1 MVCGSGINTVFVNNS
16 PVDFV
21 GNPSFSS
28 QLNGPGGGSFD
39 SETYFV
45 LAQHQQVEFRNISGT
60 PLFKGVLTDVSYKFG
75 PGRVASYKIQD
86 YSIFLKLKIV
96 YGDFEGSVDDVI
108 SNVIS
113 MSGAGPLWG
122 GAGATGVSG
131 TYKRQFTGQH
141 LGEALQAICQDNN
154 LRYFVEPTGELR
166 IRTVSS
172 ESGMTVQRTVTLP
185 YTEVCGL
192 NSNVIE
198 NIGYSKKF
206 PEISAVLLY
215 GGGANDK
222 FIQNFV
228 PLDKNRVFDIPIESV
243 QQHFKL
249 FEDCIALRDVVMTIT
264 GEEIT
269 PDYYVEIAPDTRT
282 INVSGCK
289 SYTITVTPVGGF
301 TGIVVLSLD
310 TALPTGTTYTITP
323 GSVELDGISPAT
335 STLQICDT
343 AVECYPPPSE
353 CTNGTLDI
361 SGGGEPACPSCETM
375 YVTFKAY
382 IEGVENTNCVGEVV
396 TVLITPPSGIDDWWT
411 ASDSS
416 ISLTIAASL
425 AEAIGVTVEFYPNGC
440 DLEGCNVNNR
450 SWVGPNGVCGGQST
464 LGGYSVT
471 WPNGNTVTG
480 TYTVSD
486 QGGC

>member
-28 QLNGPGGGSFD
+28 QISGPGSGSFE

-45 LAQHQQVEFRNISGT
+45 LASHQQVEFRNMSGT
-60 PLFKGVLTDVSYKFG
+60 PLFKGILTDVSYKFG
-75 PGRVASYKIQD
+75 PGRTAVYKVQD
-86 YSIFLKLKIV
+86 YSLFLKRKII

-108 SNVIS
+108 SSVIT
-113 MSGAGPLWG
+113 MSGTEPLWG
-122 GAGATGVSG
+122 VPTTGISG
-131 TYKRQFTGQH
+131 IYKKQFTGQH
-141 LGEALQAICQDNN
+141 LGEALQSICQDNN

-166 IRTVSS
+166 IRLISDES
-172 ESGMTVQRTVTLP
+172 ELGPQRTVTLP

-192 NSNVIE
+192 NSDVIE
-198 NIGYSKKF
+198 SIGYSKKF

-243 QQHFKL
+243 QQHFEL

-269 PDYYVEIAPDTRT
+269 PDYYVEIVPDTHT

-301 TGIVVLSLD
+301 TGIVVLSLE
-310 TALPTGTTYTITP
+310 TTLPTGTTYTITP

-335 STLQICDT
+335 ATLEICDA
-343 AVECYPPPSE
+343 AVECYPPQYE
-353 CTNGTLDI
+353 C
-361 SGGGEPACPSCETM
+361 A
-375 YVTFKAY
+375 
-382 IEGVENTNCVGEVV
+382 
-396 TVLITPPSGIDDWWT
+396 
-411 ASDSS
+411 
-416 ISLTIAASL
+416 
-425 AEAIGVTVEFYPNGC
+425 
-440 DLEGCNVNNR
+440 
-450 SWVGPNGVCGGQST
+450 
-464 LGGYSVT
+464 
-471 WPNGNTVTG
+471 
-480 TYTVSD
+480 
-486 QGGC
+486 